1 MCLNSSK
8 IGGLNWGTSAPL
20 QEKWVVMSLFF
31 VGLQLHGRVHMIEKY
46 VKTECGLN
54 KYSELK
60 TKEGVFAKARLYW
73 FIFFATLRDFPKQ
86 KIKRK

>member
-1 MCLNSSK
+1 
-8 IGGLNWGTSAPL
+8 
-20 QEKWVVMSLFF
+20 
-31 VGLQLHGRVHMIEKY
+31 MIDKY

-60 TKEGVFAKARLYW
+60 AKEGVFAKARLYW

-86 KIKRK
+86 RIKRK